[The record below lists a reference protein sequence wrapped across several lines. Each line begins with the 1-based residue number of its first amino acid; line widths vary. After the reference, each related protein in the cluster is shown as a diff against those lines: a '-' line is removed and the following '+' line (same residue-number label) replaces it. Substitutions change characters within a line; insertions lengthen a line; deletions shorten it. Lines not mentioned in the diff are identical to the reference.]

1 MTRLKASIPRLGILM
16 LATCV
21 SSLAGAQD
29 VPFKRPLISKPMSKG
44 PVVPPI
50 RPAKIDQP
58 REKIKPPVQPAP
70 AQITGDQPAGFAADV
85 DGDAGPAVGLVRP
98 ADGERCRPTRGK
110 LLFEFKNADIKDI
123 VEQISK
129 HTCRNFI
136 LTSKV
141 RSQKFDIISRSPI
154 TVDEMW
160 EAFLSSLEANDFSI
174 VLVGRYYKVIQA
186 TDATRAPVEIF
197 DTGEKHPSDDR
208 MITVIWTLRYSPDIN
223 AVVNYMNIFKS
234 GKGQIHP
241 FARTNTVIATDF
253 ATSIDRLE
261 RVLKEIDQPGVLE
274 RLHVVSVEFASASE
288 IAEKLNQIFE
298 PQKSGGKAGGSQAAA
313 RIAAG
318 PEGAA
323 TPAHTEQEFYSVS
336 KIIPDDRTNKLII
349 IASDESF
356 KQIMSL
362 KRQLDTPAEAGEG
375 LVYVV
380 RLRHANA
387 EDLASTLSSLAS
399 GKPTTP
405 RRGRAGAKGPTPP
418 PGAAGAAGPSAAVLF
433 EGDIKVTSDKPT
445 NSLVITASKS
455 DFNSLKRVI
464 AQLDVPRLQVYVE
477 AVILEVAVKRDRSF
491 GLSWHGGVNAS
502 IDGKDSPILFG
513 NSHRDFSSLSLTSN
527 PISLASLLGFAGAA
541 RGPTLEGTE
550 SIIQGGIPALG
561 VVIQALA
568 SSNDV
573 NVVSTPNLLTM
584 DNEDAEI
591 QVNEKRPFPS
601 GLSLGGLSGLSGL
614 AGGGS
619 NLGGLNLSGLGLGSV
634 SFNRE
639 DVGLTL
645 KLKPT
650 INDQET
656 VRLELDQELSDVAG
670 TDAVT
675 GQTIT
680 SKRSAKTVVVVRDQ
694 DSVVIGGLVRDRET
708 TDESKIPILGDIPL
722 LGWLFKK
729 QQRVSEKINLV
740 LVLTPYIIRGPDDF
754 RRIYERKMSERREFL
769 DLYYGESKEYRA
781 EIDWE
786 KKVGPLA
793 AFRRSIREELNRP
806 ENEGPGDGTET
817 VIKADDVIELGPGRP
832 GGSSGTTLDT
842 LPGPGAIPD
851 EAPTVIDP
859 DPDSEN

>member
-1 MTRLKASIPRLGILM
+1 
-16 LATCV
+16 
-21 SSLAGAQD
+21 
-29 VPFKRPLISKPMSKG
+29 
-44 PVVPPI
+44 
-50 RPAKIDQP
+50 
-58 REKIKPPVQPAP
+58 
-70 AQITGDQPAGFAADV
+70 
-85 DGDAGPAVGLVRP
+85 
-98 ADGERCRPTRGK
+98 
-110 LLFEFKNADIKDI
+110 
-123 VEQISK
+123 
-129 HTCRNFI
+129 
-136 LTSKV
+136 
-141 RSQKFDIISRSPI
+141 
-154 TVDEMW
+154 
-160 EAFLSSLEANDFSI
+160 
-174 VLVGRYYKVIQA
+174 
-186 TDATRAPVEIF
+186 
-197 DTGEKHPSDDR
+197 
-208 MITVIWTLRYSPDIN
+208 
-223 AVVNYMNIFKS
+223 
-234 GKGQIHP
+234 
-241 FARTNTVIATDF
+241 
-253 ATSIDRLE
+253 
-261 RVLKEIDQPGVLE
+261 
-274 RLHVVSVEFASASE
+274 
-288 IAEKLNQIFE
+288 
-298 PQKSGGKAGGSQAAA
+298 
-313 RIAAG
+313 
-318 PEGAA
+318 
-323 TPAHTEQEFYSVS
+323 
-336 KIIPDDRTNKLII
+336 
-349 IASDESF
+349 
-356 KQIMSL
+356 
-362 KRQLDTPAEAGEG
+362 
-375 LVYVV
+375 YVV

-387 EDLASTLSSLAS
+387 EDLASTLSSLAT
-399 GKPTTP
+399 GKPTTAS
-405 RRGRAGAKGPTPP
+405 RRAGRTRGAPKPPATPAAATAGPT
-418 PGAAGAAGPSAAVLF
+418 AAVLF

-491 GLSWHGGVNAS
+491 GVTWHGGVNAS

-527 PISLASLLGFAGAA
+527 PISLASLLGFAGAM

-550 SIIQGGIPALG
+550 TLIQGGIPALG
-561 VVIQALA
+561 VVLQALA

-601 GLSLGGLSGLSGL
+601 GLSLGGLSGLSSL
-614 AGGGS
+614 AGSS
-619 NLGGLNLSGLGLGSV
+619 NLGGVNLNGLGLGSV

-708 TDESKIPILGDIPL
+708 TDESKIPFLGDIPL

-740 LVLTPYIIRGPDDF
+740 LILTPYIIRGPNDF
-754 RRIYERKMSERREFL
+754 RRIYERKMSERKEFL
-769 DLYYGESKEYRA
+769 DLYYGESKEYRS

-793 AFRRSIREELNRP
+793 AFRKSIREELQKP
-806 ENEGPGDGTET
+806 ENEGPGDGSET
-817 VIKADDVIELGPGRP
+817 IIRADDVIEIGPGGA
-832 GGSSGTTLDT
+832 GGSTPST
-842 LPGPGAIPD
+842 
-851 EAPTVIDP
+851 PT
-859 DPDSEN
+859 